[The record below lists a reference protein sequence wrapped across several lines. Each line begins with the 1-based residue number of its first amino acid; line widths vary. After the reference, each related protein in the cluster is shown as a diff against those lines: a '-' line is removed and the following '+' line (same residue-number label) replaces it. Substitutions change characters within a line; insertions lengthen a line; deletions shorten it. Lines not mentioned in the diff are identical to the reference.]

1 MTDDI
6 KSAIESLQKRFGSE
20 NVSTEENDAGVIVT
34 IDGINP
40 GDQFVVASYNIS
52 FLLPDSY
59 PWADIY
65 PQYMTPP
72 LERKDGGSLPSDI
85 QHSEWNGAPASQLSR
100 RSQSAGDSASISVV
114 NKINRVLS
122 WLRTI

>member
-6 KSAIESLQKRFGSE
+6 QSAIESLQKRFGSE
-20 NVSTEENDAGVIVT
+20 NVNTEETDAGVIVT

-40 GDQFVVASYNIS
+40 GDQFVAASYSMS

-65 PQYMTPP
+65 PQYMMPP
-72 LERKDGGSLPSDI
+72 LERKDSGSLPNDI
-85 QHSEWNGAPASQLSR
+85 QNTDWNGTPASQLSR
-100 RSQSAGDSASISVV
+100 RSQSAGESASISVV

>member
-1 MTDDI
+1 MTDEI
-6 KSAIESLQKRFGSE
+6 KSAIESLEKRFGSE
-20 NVSTEENDAGVIVT
+20 NVRTDESGPGVIVNIT
-34 IDGINP
+34 NINP
-40 GDQFVVASYNIS
+40 GEQFTAENYSLS
-52 FLLPDSY
+52 FIIPDSY

-65 PQYMTPP
+65 PQYITPP
-72 LERKDGGSLPSDI
+72 LERKDGKNLPSDI
-85 QHSEWNGAPASQLSR
+85 QQSDWNGAPASQLSR

>member
-1 MTDDI
+1 MTND
-6 KSAIESLQKRFGSE
+6 IESAVELLRKYFGSD
-20 NVSTEENDAGVIVT
+20 NVSTEEADAGVIAT
-34 IDGINP
+34 IDGIRP
-40 GDQFVVASYNIS
+40 GDQFAAESYSIS

-65 PQYMTPP
+65 PQYVMPR
-72 LERKDGGSLPSDI
+72 LERKDGGSLPADI
-85 QHSEWNGAPASQLSR
+85 QQVDWNGVPASQLSR
-100 RSQSAGDSASISVV
+100 RSQRAGESASISAV

>member
-6 KSAIESLQKRFGSE
+6 RSAIESLRKRFGSE
-20 NVSTEENDAGVIVT
+20 NVNAEETDAGVIVN
-34 IDGINP
+34 IAGINP
-40 GDQFVVASYNIS
+40 GDQFVVRSYNIS
-52 FLLPDSY
+52 FLLPNSY

-72 LERKDGGSLPSDI
+72 LERKDGGSFPNDI
-85 QHSEWNGAPASQLSR
+85 QQSDWNGVPASQLSR
-100 RSQSAGDSASISVV
+100 RSQSAGDSVSISVV

>member
-6 KSAIESLQKRFGSE
+6 KSAIESLRKRFGSE
-20 NVSTEENDAGVIVT
+20 NVSTDESGPGVIVN
-34 IDGINP
+34 IANINP
-40 GDQFVVASYNIS
+40 GDQFTAKNCILS
-52 FLLPDSY
+52 FIIPDSY
-59 PWADIY
+59 PWSDIY